1 MKKLLFVSIV
11 GCSLFLGNKTSYAD
25 ENVENSMNSSDVVS
39 SHEFID
45 SFGNTVKEVNEEDII
60 FYTED
65 SKIEEE
71 SSLEIAPRYAL
82 STRKKNVK
90 TYDEWSGYKRISDN
104 VATGSKGGSITA
116 TKTATFGASVSG
128 DIKGIKVNAS
138 GSVSSAKGY
147 TLNIG
152 ANKRVYLGYRVRY
165 AVETGTREVYRTASG
180 KLHSSNK
187 YTVKRPKYGE
197 YALINY

>member
-39 SHEFID
+39 SYEFID

-90 TYDEWSGYKRISDN
+90 TYDEWSGYKEYLTMLLL
-104 VATGSKGGSITA
+104 VA
-116 TKTATFGASVSG
+116 
-128 DIKGIKVNAS
+128 KV
-138 GSVSSAKGY
+138 
-147 TLNIG
+147 
-152 ANKRVYLGYRVRY
+152 VR
-165 AVETGTREVYRTASG
+165 
-180 KLHSSNK
+180 
-187 YTVKRPKYGE
+187 
-197 YALINY
+197 